1 MNPTANPTANP
12 DHEIYKDIAEVLIS
26 EAQIRDRIAELGAQI
41 GKDYKGKLPIVVAL
55 LKGSG
60 IFIADLVRAI
70 PLHLTMDFM
79 GISSYGAG
87 TKSSGVVKITKDLEE
102 NIEGRH
108 VIIAED
114 IIDTGLTL
122 SYLLKMLKQR
132 NPASIKVCTLL
143 NKQARRL
150 LEVENVGYVG
160 FEIDDH
166 FVVGYGLDYIQKFRN
181 LPCIGV
187 LKPSVYQTF
196 QVEN

>member
-1 MNPTANPTANP
+1 M
-12 DHEIYKDIAEVLIS
+12 YRDIDEVLIS
-26 EAQIRDRIAELGAQI
+26 EEQIQQRVQELGQEI
-41 GKDYKGKLPIVVAL
+41 GRDYQGKLPIVIGL
-55 LKGSG
+55 LKGSC
-60 IFIADLVRAI
+60 IFVADLVRAI
-70 PLHLTMDFM
+70 PLHLTVDFM

-102 NIEGRH
+102 TIEGRH

-122 SYLLKMLKQR
+122 NYLLKMLKQR

-150 LEVENVGYVG
+150 LEVEQVGYIG
-160 FEIDDH
+160 FEIEDH
-166 FVVGYGLDYIQKFRN
+166 FVVGYGLDYVQKFRN
-181 LPCIGV
+181 LPCIGI
-187 LKPSVYQTF
+187 LKPVVYQKF

>member
-1 MNPTANPTANP
+1 MNPNANP

-26 EAQIRDRIAELGAQI
+26 EEQIRARIAELGAQI
-41 GKDYKGKLPIVVAL
+41 GKDYQGKLPIVVAL

-102 NIEGRH
+102 TIEGRH

-122 SYLLKMLKQR
+122 SYLMKMLKHSAI
-132 NPASIKVCTLL
+132 PLSILVIPCVPGVMASVLNWIK
-143 NKQARRL
+143 
-150 LEVENVGYVG
+150 Y
-160 FEIDDH
+160 
-166 FVVGYGLDYIQKFRN
+166 
-181 LPCIGV
+181 
-187 LKPSVYQTF
+187 
-196 QVEN
+196 

>member
-1 MNPTANPTANP
+1 MNPNANPNTHP
-12 DHEIYKDIAEVLIS
+12 DHEIYRDIAEVLIS
-26 EAQIRDRIAELGAQI
+26 EEQIRARIAELGAQI
-41 GKDYKGKLPIVVAL
+41 GKDYRGKLPIVVAL

-102 NIEGRH
+102 TIEGRH

-122 SYLLKMLKQR
+122 SYLMKMLKQR

>member
-1 MNPTANPTANP
+1 MNQDN
-12 DHEIYKDIAEVLIS
+12 EIYRDIDEVLIS
-26 EAQIRDRIAELGAQI
+26 EEQIQQRVQELGQEI
-41 GKDYKGKLPIVVAL
+41 GRDYQGKLPIVIGL
-55 LKGSG
+55 LKGSC
-60 IFIADLVRAI
+60 IFVADLVRAI
-70 PLHLTMDFM
+70 PLHLTVDFM

-102 NIEGRH
+102 TIEGRH

-122 SYLLKMLKQR
+122 NYLLKMLKQR

-150 LEVENVGYVG
+150 LEVEQVGYIG
-160 FEIDDH
+160 FEIEDH
-166 FVVGYGLDYIQKFRN
+166 FVVGYGLDYVQKFRN
-181 LPCIGV
+181 LPCIGI
-187 LKPSVYQTF
+187 LKPVVYQKF